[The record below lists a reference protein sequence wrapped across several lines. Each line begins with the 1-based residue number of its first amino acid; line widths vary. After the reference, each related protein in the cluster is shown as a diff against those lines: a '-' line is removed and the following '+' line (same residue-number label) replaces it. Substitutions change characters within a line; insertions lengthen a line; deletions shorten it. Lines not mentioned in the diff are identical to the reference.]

1 MTHEKPPTTRAGG
14 GVTPDCRE
22 KERSDADCD
31 PLAVECNNIA
41 VGAQVAGKELGALH
55 GTAYRTVQV
64 LTRGAREGNAACPA
78 AGMRFTE
85 EGYSD
90 VAHEIYSLLHL
101 PSTGRQVEDVP
112 PPPS

>member
-1 MTHEKPPTTRAGG
+1 MTHEKTPATRPGG
-14 GVTPDCRE
+14 RVATDCRE
-22 KERSDADCD
+22 KKRSDADCD
-31 PLAVECNNIA
+31 PLTVECNNIA

-55 GTAYRTVQV
+55 GSSYCSVQV

-85 EGYSD
+85 KGYSD
-90 VAHEIYSLLHL
+90 VVHDFYSLLHL
-101 PSTGRQVEDVP
+101 PLTGRRVEDVP